1 MYDLPDHLKSISAIK
16 RIGDLKYK
24 LTELASLLEFLLKEI
39 DHDQNPT
46 FSLGELVFH
55 YSSLFSEPKLVST
68 AIGIRNAK
76 IHGSRGGGRIYTQ
89 HEIEQVPG
97 HLFQAVDDL
106 LPHVPREIAEAV
118 KREEFDLGEVIQ
130 TVVKHIQTI
139 QKETPKPIAP
149 PSRPVATAVA
159 KIDSESSIDG
169 AKVLGG
175 IALAGLAIW
184 GISALASKSSS
195 TNPAPAP
202 PQSFPIGCLILAILM
217 ILLFVVVAISTST
230 PK

>member
-24 LTELASLLEFLLKEI
+24 LTELASLLEFLLKQI
-39 DHDQNPT
+39 DQDQNPT

-55 YSSLFSEPKLVST
+55 YSNLFSEPKLVSM

-76 IHGSRGGGRIYTQ
+76 IHGSKAGGRVYTQ
-89 HEIEQVPG
+89 REIEQVPE

-139 QKETPKPIAP
+139 QKETPRAH
-149 PSRPVATAVA
+149 PSRPVAMPVA
-159 KIDSESSIDG
+159 KIDSQSSIDG

-195 TNPAPAP
+195 NNPGPTPAP
-202 PQSFPIGCLILAILM
+202 PQSFAIGCLILAIFM

>member
-39 DHDQNPT
+39 DQDQNPT

-55 YSSLFSEPKLVST
+55 YSNLFSQPKLVST

-76 IHGSRGGGRIYTQ
+76 IHGSKAGGRVYTQ
-89 HEIEQVPG
+89 REIEQVPE

-139 QKETPKPIAP
+139 QKETPSAP
-149 PSRPVATAVA
+149 PSRPVPMPVA

-195 TNPAPAP
+195 NNPGPTTAHRNHSP
-202 PQSFPIGCLILAILM
+202 
-217 ILLFVVVAISTST
+217 
-230 PK
+230 